1 MTDLPNM
8 EPAELARPGES
19 AKRAEEANLRYV
31 SDEKPGFSRQK
42 VGKEFRY
49 YDLEGNFIKDRKT
62 LDRIDGLAIPPA
74 WEDIWICSK
83 ANGHIQATG
92 RDEKGRK
99 QYRYHEKWN
108 EISNEQKFHKMLS
121 FSEILPHLRDEVDKD
136 MGLAG
141 LTQEKILATIV
152 WLLENTYIR
161 VGNEEYARANNHFG
175 LTTLRNKH
183 VEVVGGTVTFEFT
196 GKSGKKHLVVIT
208 DPLVVKTLRKL
219 EDLPGYELFQYVD
232 ENGERHPID
241 SQDVNDYL
249 KQIAGDN
256 VSAKDFRTWG
266 GTVLSAVTLKQ
277 LGEFKNKKEALK
289 NINQAVKTVAT
300 HLRNTPKISKAY
312 YIHPVV
318 PDTYQK
324 KELIPFF
331 IQVSD
336 KKPARNL
343 TKNEFG
349 VSELLR
355 AFS

>member
-1 MTDLPNM
+1 MTDLPGM
-8 EPAELARPGES
+8 EPEELARLAES

-31 SDEKPGFSRQK
+31 SDDKPGFSRQK

-49 YDLEGNFIKDRKT
+49 YDLEGKLIKDPKI
-62 LDRIDGLAIPPA
+62 LERIDKLAIPPA
-74 WEDIWICSK
+74 WEDVWICSK
-83 ANGHIQATG
+83 ASGHIQATG

-121 FSEILPHLRDEVDKD
+121 FSEILPGLRDRVDKD
-136 MGLAG
+136 MNLSG
-141 LTQEKILATIV
+141 LTQEKILATLV

-161 VGNEEYARANNHFG
+161 VGNEEYARENNHFG

-183 VEVVGGTVTFEFT
+183 VEVGGGKVTFEFT
-196 GKSGKKHLVVIT
+196 GKSGKKHLVVIS

-219 EDLPGYELFQYVD
+219 EELPGYELFQYID
-232 ENGERHPID
+232 ENGGRHSID

-266 GTVLSAVTLKQ
+266 GTVLSALTLNKM
-277 LGEFKNKKEALK
+277 GEFKNKKQALS
-289 NINQAVKTVAT
+289 NINQAVKTVAA
-300 HLRNTPKISKAY
+300 HLRNTPKICRTY

-324 KELIPFF
+324 KELVPFF
-331 IQVSD
+331 LNVGN
-336 KKPARNL
+336 KKPIRNL
-343 TKNEFG
+343 TKDEFG
-349 VSELLR
+349 VAELLR
-355 AFS
+355 TFS